1 MLGILF
7 AIGALLCWAFGD
19 FYIQRTSRKIGIWK
33 SLFFIALIGT
43 LGIYPFIAD
52 DLVATLNNPGQ
63 LIIMTLAGVVMFFA
77 ALFDFEALK
86 QGKFAIIEPI
96 LGIELPLT
104 VALSIVLWEEKLS
117 LQQVFLIGI
126 VFLGL
131 ILAVTINTKHLQYH
145 RRILEKGV
153 ILAGLGAI
161 GMGLTNFL
169 AGVASQK
176 VSPLMAYWFISLE
189 IMIFCLIYILATK
202 QLGTLIPD
210 FKKHTSII
218 LGEGILDNLAWIFF
232 MSAVMYIPISIAT
245 TISESYIALAVF
257 LGLVINK
264 EKLKKHQ
271 KIGVALTVIGVIIL
285 AAITP

>member
-43 LGIYPFIAD
+43 LALSPFIAD
-52 DLVATLNNPGQ
+52 ELSAAFNNPRQ

-104 VALSIVLWEEKLS
+104 VALSVVFLQEQLS
-117 LQQVFLIGI
+117 VQQVILIGI
-126 VFLGL
+126 VFIGL

-145 RRILEKGV
+145 KRILEKGV

-169 AGVASQK
+169 AGVASQE

-189 IMIFCLIYILATK
+189 ILILCLVYLISTK
-202 QLGTLIPD
+202 QISTLIQD
-210 FKKHTSII
+210 YKKHTALI
-218 LGEGILDNLAWIFF
+218 LRESILDNLAWILY
-232 MSAVMYIPISIAT
+232 MYAVIYIPIAIAT
-245 TISESYIALAVF
+245 TISESYIALGVL
-257 LGLVINK
+257 LGLVVNK
-264 EKLKKHQ
+264 EKLRKHQ
-271 KIGVALTVIGVIIL
+271 VVGVVLTVLGVILL
-285 AAITP
+285 ATISG

>member
-7 AIGALLCWAFGD
+7 ALGALFCWAFGD

-52 DLVATLNNPGQ
+52 DLVATLSNPGQ

-104 VALSIVLWEEKLS
+104 VALSIVLWGEKLS
-117 LQQVFLIGI
+117 LQQVFLIGM
-126 VFLGL
+126 VFVGL
-131 ILAVTINTKHLQYH
+131 ILAVTINHKHLRYH
-145 RRILEKGV
+145 KRILEKGV

-210 FKKHTSII
+210 FKKHTSLI

-271 KIGVALTVIGVIIL
+271 KLGVVLTVIGVIIL

>member
-43 LGIYPFIAD
+43 LALSPFIAD
-52 DLVATLNNPGQ
+52 EISAALNNPRQ

-104 VALSIVLWEEKLS
+104 VALSVVFWQEQLS
-117 LQQVFLIGI
+117 VQQALLIGI
-126 VFLGL
+126 VFIGL
-131 ILAVTINTKHLQYH
+131 ILTVTINTKHLQYH
-145 RRILEKGV
+145 KRILEKGV

-169 AGVASQK
+169 AGVASQE

-189 IMIFCLIYILATK
+189 ILILCLVYLISTK
-202 QLGTLIPD
+202 QMSTLIRD
-210 FKKHTSII
+210 YKKHTALI
-218 LGEGILDNLAWIFF
+218 LSEGILDNLAWILY
-232 MSAVMYIPISIAT
+232 MYAVMYIPISIAI
-245 TISESYIALAVF
+245 TISESYIALGVL
-257 LGLVINK
+257 LGLVINR
-264 EKLKKHQ
+264 EKLRKHQ
-271 KIGVALTVIGVIIL
+271 KLGVALTVIGVIIL
-285 AAITP
+285 AAITS